1 MKDIAPEA
9 DDKGYYNTT
18 LPVLLIQM
26 IEQNVIN
33 FQDFLDNFQLLSDSV
48 NNISMIIVH

>member
-1 MKDIAPEA
+1 MKDAAPEA

-26 IEQNVIN
+26 IEQNVFN
-33 FQDFLDNFQLLSDSV
+33 FHDFLDNFQTV
-48 NNISMIIVH
+48 